1 VSQWEFAPAQLWIR
15 TYGRLLAVLEFVA
28 VLLLG
33 FRLSGL
39 GEQFE
44 LATLQRSIAGHPL
57 GGVLLS
63 LGNLLLIPGWVFLA
77 SAVYAFGAPLGG
89 LATYAAACVS
99 CVVTFFVIRL
109 LGGDALRRLTSPLAL
124 LIFRRLD
131 TAPLR
136 SVVTLRMLF
145 QTLPALNG
153 ALAPVG
159 SPLPPLPAGHAA
171 RAAAADSDLRGVL
184 RPAGVVAGKVTVRRA
199 CFGRASTGLR
209 FHLVGVTV
217 VTLAIR
223 RCP

>member
-1 VSQWEFAPAQLWIR
+1 MSQFVPAQVWIR
-15 TYGRLLAVLEFVA
+15 NYGRLLVVGAFVA

-57 GGVLLS
+57 DGVLFFVVLFS

-77 SAVYAFGAPLGG
+77 SAVYVFGAPLGG

-99 CVVTFFVIRL
+99 CVVTFLLIRL
-109 LGGDALRRLTSPLAL
+109 LGGDALRRLKNPLAL
-124 LIFRRLD
+124 RIFRQLD

-136 SVVTLRMLF
+136 SVVMLRMLF

-153 ALAPVG
+153 ALALSG
-159 SPLPPLPAGHAA
+159 IRFRHYLLGTLLGLPLPIAIY
-171 RAAAADSDLRGVL
+171 
-184 RPAGVVAGKVTVRRA
+184 VV
-199 CFGRASTGLR
+199 F
-209 FHLVGVTV
+209 FDQ
-217 VTLAIR
+217 LAMWLGI
-223 RCP
+223 